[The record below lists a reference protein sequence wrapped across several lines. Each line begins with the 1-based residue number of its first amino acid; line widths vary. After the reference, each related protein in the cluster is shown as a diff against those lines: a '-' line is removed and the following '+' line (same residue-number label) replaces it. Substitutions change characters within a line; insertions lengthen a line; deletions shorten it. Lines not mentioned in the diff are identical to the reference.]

1 MRCLFLGEDGDEP
14 LDPHKELRLML
25 IEYRKALFL
34 DKEEKTNT
42 IGKLIKNIESNTK
55 DPLSHFFYA
64 TFQARRETEDVE
76 GFSNRNLVW
85 IKAIEFLDSGQD
97 QSEEEEG
104 IRKELSVVAL
114 YRMYRNLNEWYEHV
128 KVRDEDLTQLWEHA
142 TINSELV
149 ETLIEE
155 KLSKR
160 SRSTY
165 WREIAFHDDG
175 PSGVSK
181 SEGLANAFFQILQ

>member
-1 MRCLFLGEDGDEP
+1 M
-14 LDPHKELRLML
+14 
-25 IEYRKALFL
+25 
-34 DKEEKTNT
+34 
-42 IGKLIKNIESNTK
+42 
-55 DPLSHFFYA
+55 
-64 TFQARRETEDVE
+64 
-76 GFSNRNLVW
+76 W

-142 TINSELV
+142 TINSKLV

-160 SRSTY
+160 SRS
-165 WREIAFHDDG
+165 EL
-175 PSGVSK
+175 
-181 SEGLANAFFQILQ
+181 LA

>member
-1 MRCLFLGEDGDEP
+1 MLRESKNAGQPNKKVFKADGQDDEWGVFLGEDGDEP

-42 IGKLIKNIESNTK
+42 IGKLIKNIESSSA

-114 YRMYRNLNEWYEHV
+114 YRMYRNLNEWYEHG
-128 KVRDEDLTQLWEHA
+128 K
-142 TINSELV
+142 
-149 ETLIEE
+149 
-155 KLSKR
+155 
-160 SRSTY
+160 
-165 WREIAFHDDG
+165 
-175 PSGVSK
+175 
-181 SEGLANAFFQILQ
+181 